1 MVSEAFE
8 WNNNI
13 DGGGWNEQNINKQ
26 IVVIALVG
34 NESEW
39 VELDCIGL
47 LALVSGREKDWLG
60 GREGVV

>member
-34 NESEW
+34 NGSEW

-47 LALVSGREKDWLG
+47 LALVSGHEKD
-60 GREGVV
+60 